1 MPNTSDRWPEASD
14 STVCESLPFVA
25 KREIHFQLVLWCLF
39 WSAKINNKH
48 FHHSIGALISS
59 VSTQFLI
66 ETGPTMCT
74 QYDWRKQP
82 IHLSTMWEGIH
93 TKWLLGKAFENAYWW
108 KTVHLFP
115 AMWLQKLTSRSF
127 KNSSKKPC
135 CSQSNYKCTF
145 DIWRHIK
152 ESTLVI
158 NHPAA
163 PSMTSDADHQVV
175 WRCIKEYNTL
185 VINHPAAP
193 SVITSENG
201 WVIWGTMKKLR
212 IYLRK

>member
-1 MPNTSDRWPEASD
+1 MCTPASIEL
-14 STVCESLPFVA
+14 CKSLPFVA
-25 KREIHFQLVLWCLF
+25 KREIHFQLVFWRLF
-39 WSAKINNKH
+39 WSANINNKH
-48 FHHSIGALISS
+48 FHHSIGALISG

-108 KTVHLFP
+108 KTIQQF

-135 CSQSNYKCTF
+135 CSHSNYYCILF
-145 DIWRHIK
+145 
-152 ESTLVI
+152 EYTLK
-158 NHPAA
+158 NPL
-163 PSMTSDADHQVV
+163 
-175 WRCIKEYNTL
+175 W
-185 VINHPAAP
+185 
-193 SVITSENG
+193 
-201 WVIWGTMKKLR
+201 W
-212 IYLRK
+212 